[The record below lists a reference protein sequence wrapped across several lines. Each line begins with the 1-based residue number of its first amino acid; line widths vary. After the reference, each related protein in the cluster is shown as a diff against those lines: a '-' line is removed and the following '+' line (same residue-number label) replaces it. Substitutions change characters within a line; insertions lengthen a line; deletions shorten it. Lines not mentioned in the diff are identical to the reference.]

1 MERNEPGWGGSA
13 GLPSRVCAP
22 GELSA
27 EPRQHQAKPCS
38 PARPQVCDRRVTG
51 ACSALGD
58 RAAPSPSG
66 TPEHPGL
73 LINQGGPA
81 GNPSAPSTGSA
92 QSCTE
97 SAQEPESSGNI
108 PGSATINSCLSRDLP
123 APTALT
129 AGTEQPQEL
138 PGAAEANLLNP
149 QPGREGLHS
158 KNWI

>member
-1 MERNEPGWGGSA
+1 MERNEPGWGALLGCPAVSVLQGSS
-13 GLPSRVCAP
+13 LQSP
-22 GELSA
+22 GSTR
-27 EPRQHQAKPCS
+27 PS
-38 PARPQVCDRRVTG
+38 PAVQLVPRCVTG